1 MNWQQNIVFNDCEY
15 EPANERHAYSRMKPG
30 LTDTYDREL
39 REKASIRGNPVPP
52 DCLGFEGE
60 YDPFGLAKRVAK
72 ALDEQPQTA
81 DINTLTLRQK
91 GNTIIYEGLISSQ
104 QALDAVVA
112 TTCHVDGTH
121 AVATDRVSVES
132 A

>member
-1 MNWQQNIVFNDCEY
+1 MNWQHNIVFNDCEY
-15 EPANERHAYSRMKPG
+15 EPANENRTYSRMKPG

-52 DCLGFEGE
+52 DCMGVEGE

-91 GNTIIYEGLISSQ
+91 GNTIVYVGQVSNQ

-112 TTCHVDGTH
+112 TTQQVDGTH
-121 AVATDRVSVES
+121 AVATDQVNVASS
-132 A
+132 